1 MPLSKRELSRRLYVL
16 AHVRSLENTSITIPP
31 YSQFFTGSWGL
42 VGWGGGGYIYF
53 YTALQQNNHTRY
65 LYNEQPYRRI
75 CEMVNSHIPAD
86 LEPNVIT
93 YDTARTTR
101 LPAHGSNITINTVQ
115 DRPHALLCEIQQVK
129 V

>member
-1 MPLSKRELSRRLYVL
+1 
-16 AHVRSLENTSITIPP
+16 
-31 YSQFFTGSWGL
+31 
-42 VGWGGGGYIYF
+42 
-53 YTALQQNNHTRY
+53 
-65 LYNEQPYRRI
+65 
-75 CEMVNSHIPAD
+75 MVNSHIPAD